1 MMMPSLKPVRRSDAA
16 YYILLTL
23 ISFGLSVSGTRL
35 YLELTGYPQIGND
48 VLHIAHALWG
58 GLLLFIATLLPL
70 FFLNRWTYE
79 WSAILSGVGAGLFI
93 DEIGKFITQ
102 TNDYFFPFAAP
113 IIYAFFLVTLLVYL
127 QAQRPFSRSPRTEM
141 YRVFETM
148 TEVIDDDVDSVERA
162 HLEQQLV
169 RIANQTER
177 PDLALLA
184 QNLQG
189 FLNSDALRLVPHR
202 PTVRQR
208 ITNGAHDLIDRRM
221 GALWLR
227 RCLLISFG
235 LLALGGV
242 GSMLLSVTL
251 FIAPEDI
258 ARSIVENERLVQ
270 GASSLTWYMVSAIL
284 ESVITILFI
293 LATVLLLR
301 RNDQT
306 AVQLGTW
313 GLLLSLTVVNLLLF
327 YYDQFAGIL
336 PTLILLLIY
345 LAVGHYRRYY
355 LGNARAV
362 WGLGLFNL
370 HKH

>member
-1 MMMPSLKPVRRSDAA
+1 MMPSLKPVRRSDAA

-58 GLLLFIATLLPL
+58 GLLLFIAALLPL

-79 WSAILSGVGAGLFI
+79 WSAILTGIGVGLFI
-93 DEIGKFITQ
+93 DEVGKFITQ

-113 IIYAFFLVTLLVYL
+113 IIYAFFLVTVLVYL

-148 TEVIDDDVDSVERA
+148 AEVIDDDLDSAERA

-184 QNLQG
+184 KTLQE
-189 FLNSDALRLVPHR
+189 FLRSEALRLVPHK
-202 PTVRQR
+202 PTLRQR
-208 ITNGAHDLIDRRM
+208 ITTGARDVIDRRM

-227 RCLLISFG
+227 RCLLLSFG
-235 LLALGGV
+235 LLALGGI
-242 GSMLLSVTL
+242 GSLLLSISL

-258 ARSIVENERLVQ
+258 GRFIVENERFVQ
-270 GASSLTWYMVSAIL
+270 GANSLTLYLVSTIL
-284 ESVITILFI
+284 EAVITILFI
-293 LATVLLLR
+293 LATILLMR

-306 AVQLGTW
+306 ATQIGTW

-327 YYDQFAGIL
+327 YYDQFAGIV
-336 PTLILLLIY
+336 PTIILLLIY
-345 LAVGHYRRYY
+345 VALGHYRRYY
-355 LGNARAV
+355 LGNARSV

-370 HKH
+370 RQR